1 MSRDEPENPHLPS
14 LDIITVNWNSGDQ
27 LRRCLAS
34 IPAHPAGYTI
44 DRVVVYTLGD
54 SYGAPVEPGDS
65 QTFSL
70 FGILDFT
77 VQVWNGSTWS
87 TVATITGNNLVKRT
101 ITFAAVSTDR
111 VRVTVTNALFGYS
124 RIVELEAWT
133 P

>member
-1 MSRDEPENPHLPS
+1 M
-14 LDIITVNWNSGDQ
+14 
-27 LRRCLAS
+27 
-34 IPAHPAGYTI
+34 
-44 DRVVVYTLGD
+44 YTLGD